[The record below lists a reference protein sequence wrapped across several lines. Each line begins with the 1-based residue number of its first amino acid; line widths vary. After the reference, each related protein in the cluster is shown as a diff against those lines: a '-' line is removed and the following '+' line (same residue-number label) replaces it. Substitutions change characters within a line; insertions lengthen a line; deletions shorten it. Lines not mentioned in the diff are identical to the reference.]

1 MMQTRKKTTTTEGRI
16 VRPDAKGRIS
26 LGVLP
31 PHISGFKLTTDKNGC
46 YILEP
51 LTEIP
56 ERERWVYE
64 NPEVLAS
71 LERGIEDARAG
82 RLIKLD
88 PSRFLINEEED
99 DE

>member
-1 MMQTRKKTTTTEGRI
+1 MPSHKKTTKTGTRI

-26 LGVLP
+26 LGALP

-46 YILEP
+46 FILEP

-71 LERGIEDARAG
+71 LERGIEDAAAG
-82 RLIKLD
+82 RLVKID
-88 PSRFLINEEED
+88 PSRFLIDEDED